1 MTDSSE
7 DPSRERGE
15 AEEISVPGS
24 TSPKARLEA
33 LGEEIRT
40 HPFGYS
46 VMAVF
51 VLAGPVVASYLFP
64 QAPTGVA
71 VIGGLAL
78 GIFAAL
84 CAVPGKFI

>member
-1 MTDSSE
+1 MDDRSTDPLPE
-7 DPSRERGE
+7 DAE
-15 AEEISVPGS
+15 AEESVGTSPGS
-24 TSPKARLEA
+24 LQSRLDA
-33 LGEEIRT
+33 VSEEIRT

-46 VMAVF
+46 VMAAF

-71 VIGGLAL
+71 VIGGLAF
-78 GIFAAL
+78 GVFSAL